1 MKNLTPIQRFIQLI
15 VIDKKDIIQIVIY
28 AVISGILSLSLPLG
42 VQAIINLI
50 QAGVV
55 SVSWLVL
62 VFIVVLCVVL
72 GGFLKL
78 MQIKIT
84 EYIQQ
89 KIFIR
94 SSLDFSIRMPKL
106 KYEILQKHNILE
118 LSNRFFDTINIQ
130 KGVSKIIL
138 DYSAAIL
145 EIVFGLLLL
154 TLYHPFFILYGILLF
169 VLLFSIFYFS
179 YSKGIETSIKESKFK
194 YKVAYWIQE
203 IARNNILFK
212 NYQHLDFAIEEN
224 NKNLEDYLTYRKKHF
239 KVLVNQYIQLIV
251 FKAIITLSL
260 LIIGGYLVINQQM
273 NIGQFIAAE
282 IIILLVINSVEKII
296 VGLEVFYDVITS
308 VEKVGEVLDMNF
320 DTIQKTERKYENI
333 NIELQNISYQYLD
346 KSENILK
353 DISLKIFQNEHII
366 VYGSNGSGK
375 STLLKVLAGIIT
387 PKAGLM
393 FINDGNYNKIELE
406 NYQSNVGYIP
416 SQGFLFKGTFIE
428 NIVLNNSYSED
439 YLKKVVQ
446 SLHLS
451 SFLKQLSNSW
461 NTELQLNG
469 NQIPSSI
476 IQKIIL
482 ARTLVQNPKILIL
495 EDALDKIDEN
505 EIPSIIDFIIEEC
518 KEKTLI
524 IVSKNK
530 YWSQKI
536 KKNITLNNGIVSC

>member
-1 MKNLTPIQRFIQLI
+1 MKKLSPVQRFIKLI
-15 VIDKKDIIQIVIY
+15 QIDKKDIIQIIIY
-28 AVISGILSLSLPLG
+28 AVISGLLSLSLPLG
-42 VQAIINLI
+42 IQAIINLI
-50 QAGVV
+50 QAGIV
-55 SVSWLVL
+55 SVSWLIL

-72 GGFLKL
+72 VGYLKL

-84 EYIQQ
+84 EHIQQ

-94 SSLDFSIRMPKL
+94 SSLDFSVRMPKL
-106 KYEILQKHNILE
+106 KYELLQKHNILE

-130 KGVSKIIL
+130 KGFAKIIL

-145 EIVFGLLLL
+145 EIIFGLLLL
-154 TLYHPFFILYGILLF
+154 TLYHPFFILYGFFLF

-179 YSKGIETSIKESKFK
+179 YNIGIESSIKESKYK

-203 IARNNILFK
+203 IAKNNILFK
-212 NYQHLDFAIEEN
+212 NFQHLDFAVEEN
-224 NKNLEDYLTYRKKHF
+224 NKNLEDYLNYRKKHF
-239 KVLVNQYIQLIV
+239 TVLVNQYIQLIV

-260 LIIGGYLVINQQM
+260 LIVGGYLVINQQM

-308 VEKVGEVLDMNF
+308 VEKVGEVLDMEL
-320 DTIQKTERKYENI
+320 DVIQKSEKIYDNI
-333 NIELQNISYQYLD
+333 NIELENISYQYLD
-346 KSENILK
+346 KTENILK
-353 DISLKIFQNEHII
+353 DISLKIIQNEHVIFN
-366 VYGSNGSGK
+366 GNNGSGK

-387 PKAGLM
+387 PKSGLM
-393 FINDGNYNKIELE
+393 FLNDGNYNKIELD
-406 NYQSNVGYIP
+406 NYQNSVGYIP
-416 SQGFLFKGTFIE
+416 SQCFLFKGTFIE

-439 YLKKVVQ
+439 YLKKVIQ

-451 SFLKQLSNSW
+451 NFLKQLSKSW
-461 NTELQLNG
+461 HTELQLNG

-482 ARTLVQNPKILIL
+482 ARTLIKNPKILIL
-495 EDALDKIDEN
+495 EDALDKIDDK
-505 EIPSIIDFIIEEC
+505 EICSIIDFIIEEC

-524 IVSKNK
+524 VVSKNE
-530 YWSQKI
+530 YWSKKI
-536 KKNITLNNGIVSC
+536 KKTITLTNGKVIC

>member
-1 MKNLTPIQRFIQLI
+1 
-15 VIDKKDIIQIVIY
+15 
-28 AVISGILSLSLPLG
+28 
-42 VQAIINLI
+42 
-50 QAGVV
+50 
-55 SVSWLVL
+55 
-62 VFIVVLCVVL
+62 
-72 GGFLKL
+72 
-78 MQIKIT
+78 
-84 EYIQQ
+84 
-89 KIFIR
+89 
-94 SSLDFSIRMPKL
+94 
-106 KYEILQKHNILE
+106 
-118 LSNRFFDTINIQ
+118 
-130 KGVSKIIL
+130 
-138 DYSAAIL
+138 
-145 EIVFGLLLL
+145 
-154 TLYHPFFILYGILLF
+154 
-169 VLLFSIFYFS
+169 
-179 YSKGIETSIKESKFK
+179 
-194 YKVAYWIQE
+194 
-203 IARNNILFK
+203 
-212 NYQHLDFAIEEN
+212 
-224 NKNLEDYLTYRKKHF
+224 
-239 KVLVNQYIQLIV
+239 
-251 FKAIITLSL
+251 
-260 LIIGGYLVINQQM
+260 
-273 NIGQFIAAE
+273 
-282 IIILLVINSVEKII
+282 LVINSVEKII

-320 DTIQKTERKYENI
+320 DTIQKTDRKYENI

-346 KSENILK
+346 KTENILK

-428 NIVLNNSYSED
+428 NIVLNNTYSED

-482 ARTLVQNPKILIL
+482 ARTLIQNPKILIL

-505 EIPSIIDFIIEEC
+505 EIPSIIDFIFEEC